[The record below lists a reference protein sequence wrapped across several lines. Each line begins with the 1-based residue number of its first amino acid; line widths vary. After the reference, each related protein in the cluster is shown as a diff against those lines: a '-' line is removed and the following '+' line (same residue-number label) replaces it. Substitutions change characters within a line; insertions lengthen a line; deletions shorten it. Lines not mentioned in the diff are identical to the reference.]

1 MEPNARSPPVVSLP
15 RLLDPTPP
23 TPSRTPSARLKP
35 SERILL
41 PPPLAPPLS
50 LSISFLFVVEKGM
63 MLIRVWLWS
72 YSSAP
77 WEEMWFSTAA
87 PRILQRRSAHEA
99 VLHSRGRGHDSRPP
113 PNPPNHHV
121 TPTTSLHILHQL
133 RHFRS
138 GFLLLL
144 NFSHLARP

>member
-1 MEPNARSPPVVSLP
+1 MEPNARNPPVVSLP
-15 RLLDPTPP
+15 RLLDPPP
-23 TPSRTPSARLKP
+23 PPRTPSARLKP
-35 SERILL
+35 SERISL

-72 YSSAP
+72 YSCAP

-99 VLHSRGRGHDSRPP
+99 VLSIAWSRPRLPTTPQPSRPP
-113 PNPPNHHV
+113 RHSNNISPYSPSSP
-121 TPTTSLHILHQL
+121 SLSVLI
-133 RHFRS
+133 S
-138 GFLLLL
+138 A
-144 NFSHLARP
+144 SA